1 MVQDAEVGYA
11 VLYHSTSDY
20 CNPSKDVSHLLSLPL
35 QSQTLAQTGTQV
47 SQVASISGQPPV
59 RKPGQAIPP
68 VGGSRNPAATSKNVS
83 SSRMEPLGSED
94 REKRGTGGGSAFRVK
109 NEGVFTV
116 PESASLMEEAPGS
129 KAKGAVRAAGRRS
142 RSRSPVPLPVESI
155 KEEPDMSSSSST
167 VPSESGNAMA
177 GKRKETVTE
186 NVSTQGEQMRSQS
199 RSPVHEHTAVE
210 ALSLG
215 RRQTRSRSPMGSHQK
230 RLTETFSSTRH
241 HSRSSAGSS
250 LVPDTEASP
259 AVSQPAKGQK
269 PAVVKIEE
277 GAAAAH
283 NPASTPASAV
293 LFDSEMTT
301 ASEIKKE
308 DEDIVT
314 AKSKP
319 VSLLDEEDED
329 VIQPRR
335 PAPSRNKRRRHD
347 MSSEEEEDPFDF
359 VKKRPRK
366 SPSPK
371 PARERLGTRSPSPAP
386 ETCPRS
392 PSPASEQQRTK
403 VWRSA
408 SPNPGSRGKGRPV
421 SGGSGD
427 ADESAMQAPNP
438 AGPAASAKTKPS
450 SQTPGPSP
458 RPQNGHTDSECG
470 SSSGRPVPYGFLTTR
485 LPIQDQVGASTN
497 FERENIEAPAV
508 LVQFENLVARPTGAS
523 RQQGQEDQS
532 DVPEGMVRWK
542 GKLVRNFKKFTKV
555 KHMGADRLPTIIGGR
570 DLEEYCGTSRKV
582 MDDWLKELQEAE
594 SQQTQR
600 EREAQELFDWQPPAR
615 RGKGKPRW

>member
-20 CNPSKDVSHLLSLPL
+20 CNPSKDVSHLLSMPL

-59 RKPGQAIPP
+59 RKPGQVIPP
-68 VGGSRNPAATSKNVS
+68 VCGSRNLAATSKNVG
-83 SSRMEPLGSED
+83 SSRMEPPISED
-94 REKRGTGGGSAFRVK
+94 REKKGTGGGGASRVK
-109 NEGVFTV
+109 TEGVFTV
-116 PESASLMEEAPGS
+116 PESASLMEDAPGS

-155 KEEPDMSSSSST
+155 KEEPDMSCSSST
-167 VPSESGNAMA
+167 IPPEFGNAMA
-177 GKRKETVTE
+177 GTSKGKVTE

-210 ALSLG
+210 ALSSG
-215 RRQTRSRSPMGSHQK
+215 RRQTRSRSPVGSHQK

-250 LVPDTEASP
+250 LVPDTEESP
-259 AVSQPAKGQK
+259 AVSQPAKGRK
-269 PAVVKIEE
+269 PAVVKSEE
-277 GAAAAH
+277 GAAATH
-283 NPASTPASAV
+283 NPASAV
-293 LFDSEMTT
+293 LFESEMTA

-335 PAPSRNKRRRHD
+335 PALSRNKRRHHD

-359 VKKRPRK
+359 VKKHPRK

-371 PARERLGTRSPSPAP
+371 PVRERLRTRSPSPAP
-386 ETCPRS
+386 ETRPRS
-392 PSPASEQQRTK
+392 PSPASEQQHMK
-403 VWRSA
+403 VQRSS

-421 SGGSGD
+421 SRGSGD
-427 ADESAMQAPNP
+427 ADESAMQAPTP
-438 AGPAASAKTKPS
+438 AGPAASTKMKPS
-450 SQTPGPSP
+450 SQTPSPSS
-458 RPQNGHTDSECG
+458 RPQNGHADSEPE

-523 RQQGQEDQS
+523 HQQGQEDQS

-555 KHMGADRLPTIIGGR
+555 KHKGADRLPTIIGGR
-570 DLEEYCGTSRKV
+570 DLEEYCGTSRRV
-582 MDDWLKELQEAE
+582 MDDWLKELREAE

-615 RGKGKPRW
+615 RDKGKPRW

>member
-1 MVQDAEVGYA
+1 MQDAEVGYA

-20 CNPSKDVSHLLSLPL
+20 CNPSKDVSHLLSMPL

-59 RKPGQAIPP
+59 RKPGQAIPL
-68 VGGSRNPAATSKNVS
+68 VFGSRKLAATSKNVS
-83 SSRMEPLGSED
+83 SSRMEPPISED
-94 REKRGTGGGSAFRVK
+94 REKRGTGGGSASRVK

-116 PESASLMEEAPGS
+116 PESASLMEDVPGS

-167 VPSESGNAMA
+167 VPPESGNAMS
-177 GKRKETVTE
+177 GKSKGKVTE

-210 ALSLG
+210 ALSSG
-215 RRQTRSRSPMGSHQK
+215 RRQTRSRSPVGSHQK

-241 HSRSSAGSS
+241 HSSRSSAGSS
-250 LVPDTEASP
+250 LVPDMVESS

-269 PAVVKIEE
+269 PAVVKSEE
-277 GAAAAH
+277 GAAATH

-293 LFDSEMTT
+293 LFDSEMTA

-335 PAPSRNKRRRHD
+335 PVPSKNKRRHHD

-371 PARERLGTRSPSPAP
+371 PARERLGTQSSSPAP
-386 ETCPRS
+386 ETRPRS
-392 PSPASEQQRTK
+392 PSPASEQQHMK
-403 VWRSA
+403 VRRSA

-421 SGGSGD
+421 SRGSGD
-427 ADESAMQAPNP
+427 ADESTMQAPTP
-438 AGPAASAKTKPS
+438 AGPAASTKTKPS
-450 SQTPGPSP
+450 SQTPGPSSH
-458 RPQNGHTDSECG
+458 PQNGHADSECG

-497 FERENIEAPAV
+497 FERENIKAPAV
-508 LVQFENLVARPTGAS
+508 LVQFENLVARSTGAS
-523 RQQGQEDQS
+523 RRQGQEDQS

-555 KHMGADRLPTIIGGR
+555 MHKGADRLPTIIGGR

-594 SQQTQR
+594 SQQMQQ